1 MESLIIIVNSGSAP
15 IFGWVDNNLG
25 NYLVLGKAIH
35 ETPLYNHT
43 NSQYH
48 FRDVYV
54 WHAWLKNN
62 TKGLFEYISENVF
75 VDGGAKLQNLR
86 RIE

>member
-1 MESLIIIVNSGSAP
+1 MNICVENSFVCKKILTELNKLISQYKKVTKTRDSFDKIIVHSGSAP

-54 WHAWLKNN
+54 A
-62 TKGLFEYISENVF
+62 
-75 VDGGAKLQNLR
+75 
-86 RIE
+86 